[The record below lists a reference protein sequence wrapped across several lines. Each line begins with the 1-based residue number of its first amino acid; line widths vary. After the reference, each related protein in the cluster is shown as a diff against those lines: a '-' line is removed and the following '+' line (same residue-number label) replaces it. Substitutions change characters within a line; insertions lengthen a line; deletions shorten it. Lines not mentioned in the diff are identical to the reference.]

1 MKARLI
7 EARRDD
13 STVRLRAARCEI
25 DTTTR
30 KLKEVF
36 AALAPWRGN
45 AEALAQ
51 ASVPDEAETAAVRR
65 HLAESEA
72 LRRQALDL
80 LAAKTREAE
89 RLKVE
94 AAAARVA
101 DLLGDEAAAEIR
113 SARDV
118 AWVAHRTGLDR
129 ASADVFEAAM
139 RRDDVAGAT
148 RVARARELAALRER
162 AIKLAGVELER
173 EHAKADLEA
182 AGNAVAALELEIA
195 TIAPVASP
203 RAGPA
208 FLHRCVAKRARR

>member
-1 MKARLI
+1 MP
-7 EARRDD
+7 RR
-13 STVRLRAARCEI
+13 RLRAAEI

-51 ASVPDEAETAAVRR
+51 ASVPDEAETAELRR
-65 HLAESEA
+65 RLAESEA

-94 AAAARVA
+94 AAAARAA

-182 AGNAVAALELEIA
+182 QAMRSRPSSSRSRRLRPSRRRKGGTRLPSSMRGGLSA
-195 TIAPVASP
+195 T
-203 RAGPA
+203 
-208 FLHRCVAKRARR
+208 RR

>member
-1 MKARLI
+1 VKARLI
-7 EARRDD
+7 GRGVMPRR
-13 STVRLRAARCEI
+13 RLRAAEI

-51 ASVPDEAETAAVRR
+51 ASVPDEAETAELRR
-65 HLAESEA
+65 RLAESEA

-94 AAAARVA
+94 AAAARAA

-182 AGNAVAALELEIA
+182 QAMRSRPSSSRSRRLRPSRRRKGGTRLPSSMRGGLSA
-195 TIAPVASP
+195 T
-203 RAGPA
+203 
-208 FLHRCVAKRARR
+208 RR